1 MKYREI
7 KRRCNKMNNKK
18 LAIKVLAAGLVV
30 ASVAGTTLGFVQK
43 SNANEVQNVVE
54 TRGSG
59 MYAKRYLS
67 TYMDRMPYMTSE
79 EFCKVFTEERF
90 VASVEALVEESNTRG
105 GGSLSNKIKDLTPSQ
120 ISDIAN
126 KIKDKLP
133 QSLIEET
140 GLAEDGKIE
149 DVLNELKDTVQEDSS
164 KEDDSDKTSEEGD
177 KPADPT
183 QEPQKDEITLV
194 EAIKVVLEKFGIKEP
209 ALTAIAYVIAGI
221 LALFGIK

>member
-1 MKYREI
+1 
-7 KRRCNKMNNKK
+7 
-18 LAIKVLAAGLVV
+18 
-30 ASVAGTTLGFVQK
+30 
-43 SNANEVQNVVE
+43 
-54 TRGSG
+54 

-149 DVLNELKDTVQEDSS
+149 DVLNELKDKVQEDSS
-164 KEDDSDKTSEEGD
+164 EEDNTDKTSEEGD
-177 KPADPT
+177 KPA
-183 QEPQKDEITLV
+183 EPGISLLDAVK
-194 EAIKVVLEKFGIKEP
+194 AILEKFGFKDP
-209 ALTAIAYVIAGI
+209 ALTAVAHVVVGI
-221 LALFGIK
+221 LAYFGIK